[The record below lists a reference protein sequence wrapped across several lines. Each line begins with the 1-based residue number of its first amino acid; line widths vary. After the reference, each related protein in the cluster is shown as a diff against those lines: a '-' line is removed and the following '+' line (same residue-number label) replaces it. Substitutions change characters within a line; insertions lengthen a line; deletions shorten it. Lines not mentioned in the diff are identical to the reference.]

1 MPLPAPPPL
10 PFALPPR
17 SAPVRL
23 AAGLLA
29 LAWAA
34 PALIAPA
41 LIATALVAP
50 AFAAPACYAPDALR
64 ARPGEEIV
72 RRATAPVSLPDVRLP
87 PAQPVPASLSGSIR
101 RVDLPAGVKLVAL
114 TFDLCEASSEVSGY
128 DGALV
133 DYLRA
138 EHVPATFFGGG
149 KWMVSHP
156 DRAAQILADPIFEM
170 GNHTWSHANL
180 AVKSGDAMSRQVD
193 DADTAFGL
201 TRATATQAGCM
212 LEKVPARPA
221 LFRFPYG
228 SCSAESM
235 NYVNETGHL
244 AIQWDVD
251 SADPAFLGATLMAQN
266 MLRAI
271 RPGSI
276 VLMHANGRGK
286 HTAEALKQLIPA
298 LRAKG
303 YGFVT
308 VSDLIA
314 AGKPVIASTCY
325 SERPGD
331 TRVYDEAA
339 RSGRHILSRP

>member
-17 SAPVRL
+17 SAPVRRA

-34 PALIAPA
+34 PALLAPA
-41 LIATALVAP
+41 LISP

-72 RRATAPVSLPDVRLP
+72 RRASAPVSLPDVRLP

-114 TFDLCEASSEVSGY
+114 TFDLCEASGEVSGY

-138 EHVPATFFGGG
+138 EKVPATFFGGG

-156 DRAAQILADPIFEM
+156 DRAAQIMADPIFEM

>member
-1 MPLPAPPPL
+1 MPLPPIMPL
-10 PFALPPR
+10 PFSLPFRPAVLR
-17 SAPVRL
+17 H
-23 AAGLLA
+23 AAVLLA
-29 LAWAA
+29 LAFAV
-34 PALIAPA
+34 PAH
-41 LIATALVAP
+41 
-50 AFAAPACYAPDALR
+50 AAPACYAPNVLQS
-64 ARPGEEIV
+64 RPGEEIV
-72 RRATAPVSLPDVRLP
+72 RRATGAPPALPDLRLP
-87 PAQPVPASLSGSIR
+87 PAQPVPAALSGSIR

-114 TFDLCEASSEVSGY
+114 TFDLCEASGEVSGY

-138 EHVPATFFGGG
+138 EKVPATFFGGG
-149 KWMVSHP
+149 KWILSHP

-180 AVKSGDAMSRQVD
+180 AVKTGEAMSRQVD

-201 TRATATQAGCM
+201 ARANAAQAGCM

-228 SCSAESM
+228 SCSVESM
-235 NYVNETGHL
+235 SHVNETGHL

-251 SADPAFLGATLMAQN
+251 SADPAFLGANLMAQN

-286 HTAEALKQLIPA
+286 HTAEALKLLIPA

-339 RSGRHILSRP
+339 RTGRHILSRP

>member
-1 MPLPAPPPL
+1 MPLPTRPSQT
-10 PFALPPR
+10 LPPFTPSR
-17 SAPVRL
+17 SALGAVRRRRPR
-23 AAGLLA
+23 AGRTLTGALLA
-29 LAWAA
+29 LLAATPALAA
-34 PALIAPA
+34 P
-41 LIATALVAP
+41 V
-50 AFAAPACYAPDALR
+50 CYAPDALR
-64 ARPGEEIV
+64 ARPGEEMV
-72 RRATAPVSLPDVRLP
+72 RRAGAPVALPDVRLP
-87 PAQPVPASLSGSIR
+87 AARPVPAALSGSIR
-101 RVDLPAGVKLVAL
+101 RVDLPPGVKLVAL
-114 TFDLCEASSEVSGY
+114 TFDLCEASGEVSGY

-149 KWMVSHP
+149 KWMISHP
-156 DRAAQILADPIFEM
+156 ERASQIMGDAGFEM

-180 AVKSGDAMSRQVD
+180 AVKTGEAMTRQVD
-193 DADTAFGL
+193 DADTAFAL
-201 TRATATQAGCM
+201 TRADASTAGCM
-212 LEKVPARPA
+212 LAKVPARPA

-286 HTAEALKQLIPA
+286 HTAEALRQLIPA

-314 AGKPVIASTCY
+314 AGKPVVASTCY

-339 RSGRHILSRP
+339 RTGRHILSRP